1 MKKTGWMILIVSSL
15 LIVLSGCGDK
25 GGEDIQ
31 PSANSE
37 VKQSETSTADA
48 SAKEQTE
55 EIEKRIQERLNTLDQ
70 QLVENKAKLEPE
82 LQKLQSKQT
91 LILNEESGLPDRYAG
106 DVVNNKAH
114 GFGSLSLQTS
124 SKNISYYVGQFADG
138 LPGGVSMV
146 YYNDD
151 SIYVG
156 EVKDGVLAGQGI
168 YVEALFDEE
177 QTTEYAGEFIVF
189 DSSSYFEEYTEEP
202 DAVTFSNGDFYK
214 GEFTTNENDY
224 DYSFQGAGMFSK
236 GFGDA
241 NRFTFKGNFD
251 NNKPVPGDNGYAK
264 VVLDNGDIYVGQVV
278 NHVPN
283 GRGAIL
289 SASAEDAPHSGVY
302 FGDVID
308 GKADGYGMLG
318 SYIGQFSNGKI
329 QGAGYVSSGDTEIRG
344 LFDSEWNGIG
354 VISTTS
360 GYAFTGEFK
369 KGEPYAGELAGDQ
382 WQYTGMFEE
391 VNGSISSNGIGR
403 IQYDD
408 RVYIGEIADRMPDG
422 EGVIQFSNG
431 DKYVGPIQQG
441 AAHGLGYYANA
452 SGNEYRGY
460 FVEGTPQD
468 PVEEDS
474 NNVVADYLI
483 LSESVPFQDVSVP
496 GMDGAMVG
504 IMPGF

>member
-1 MKKTGWMILIVSSL
+1 MKKTGWVILIVSSL

-25 GGEDIQ
+25 GGEANQ

-37 VKQSETSTADA
+37 VKQSETSTADV
-48 SAKEQTE
+48 SAKGQTE

-70 QLVENKAKLEPE
+70 QLVENKARLEPE

-91 LILNEESGLPDRYAG
+91 LILNEESGLPDSYAG
-106 DVVNNKAH
+106 DVVDNKPH
-114 GFGSLSLQTS
+114 GFGSLSLQSS
-124 SKNISYYVGQFADG
+124 SKNISFYTGQFADG
-138 LPGGVSMV
+138 LPNGVSMV

-156 EVKDGVLAGQGI
+156 EVKDGILVGQGI

-177 QTTEYAGEFIVF
+177 RTKEYAGEFILF

-214 GEFTTNENDY
+214 GGFTTGETEY
-224 DYSFQGAGMFSK
+224 DYSFQGAGLFSK

-241 NRFTFKGNFD
+241 NQFTFKGNFD
-251 NNKPVPGDNGYAK
+251 NNKPVPGDNGYAR

-278 NHVPN
+278 NRVPN

-289 SASAEDAPHSGVY
+289 SVSAEDARISNVY

-318 SYIGQFSNGKI
+318 SYMGQFSNGKM
-329 QGAGYVSSGDTEIRG
+329 QGAGYASAGDTEIRG
-344 LFDSEWNGIG
+344 LFDNEWNGIG

-360 GYAFTGEFK
+360 GYVFTGEFK

-382 WQYTGMFEE
+382 WRYTGMFEE
-391 VNGSISSNGIGR
+391 VNGNVSPNGIGR
-403 IQYDD
+403 IEYAD

-422 EGVIQFSNG
+422 EGMIRFSNG

-441 AAHGLGYYANA
+441 AAHGLGYYVNA

-460 FVEGTPQD
+460 FIEGTPQD

-474 NNVVADYLI
+474 DKAVADYLV
-483 LSESVPFQDVSVP
+483 LSETGPFTDVSVM
-496 GMDGAMVG
+496 GLDVLMIG
-504 IMPGF
+504 IMPGL